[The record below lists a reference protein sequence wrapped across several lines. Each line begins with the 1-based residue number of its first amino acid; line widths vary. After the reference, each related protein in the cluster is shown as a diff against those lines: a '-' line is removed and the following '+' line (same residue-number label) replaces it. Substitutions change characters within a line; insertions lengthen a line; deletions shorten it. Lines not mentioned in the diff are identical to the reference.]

1 MIVDIH
7 VHAFP
12 DKVAAKAIGTLEALY
27 GAQAFSDGTIA
38 ELLAH
43 MTASGVNQS
52 VILPVSTAARQVISI
67 NTWVSGLSALVGEYM
82 NHPETGNTACADS
95 RAPLIGFGTIH
106 PQFEGYKD
114 EIQRIK
120 ELGIKG
126 VKFQP
131 TFQEF
136 YPDDE
141 GMFPIYEE
149 LIKAGLTILFHVGDE
164 IRHARVVYSTPRR
177 LARMLDAMKSEI
189 DSCSYRSRAEHG
201 SPGTVKIIAAH
212 LGGYRMWDQVEEHL
226 VGRDLYFGTSYVFGH
241 LDSHRAL
248 RIIRSHGIDR
258 VLFGSDFPFASQRKD
273 VESMSQLDLARSEKE
288 KILGGNAAKLLG
300 LN

>member
-7 VHAFP
+7 VHASP
-12 DKVAAKAIGTLEALY
+12 EKVAAKAMGTLEALY

-43 MTASGVNQS
+43 MSASGVDQS

-67 NTWVSGLSALVGEYM
+67 NTWISGLVEEYLSR
-82 NHPETGNTACADS
+82 PETESVAWADN

-106 PQFEGYKD
+106 PQFEGHKD
-114 EIQRIK
+114 EIQRMK
-120 ELGIKG
+120 ELGIRG

-141 GMFPIYEE
+141 RMFPIYEE
-149 LIKAGLTILFHVGDE
+149 LIKAGLIILFHVGDE
-164 IRHARVVYSTPRR
+164 IKHAPVVYSTPRR

-189 DSCSYRSRAEHG
+189 DGCSYRSQAEHG

-212 LGGYRMWDQVEEHL
+212 LGGYRMWDQVEDHL

-241 LDSHRAL
+241 LDTDRAL

-273 VESMSQLDLARSEKE
+273 VESVLQLDLARSERQR
-288 KILGGNAAKLLG
+288 ILGGNAAKLLG
-300 LN
+300 LS